1 MKCSHASKE
10 RKNKK
15 INEIQQA
22 QVEAKG
28 RAAKR
33 KRLQQAFHPSK
44 AVQQNHITTDEDYED
59 GLEPIINVNIRT
71 DQILAHAL
79 VDSGAHINTIS
90 WNLYNQ
96 LPELQL
102 RQEPK
107 TLMGFNGNQSIS
119 PGYVILMVTVK
130 GLPCPSKYFVLLPA
144 DALENQLTLGA

>member
-1 MKCSHASKE
+1 MLEREYASKE

-22 QVEAKG
+22 QIEAKE

-33 KRLQQAFHPSK
+33 KRMQQAFHPLK
-44 AVQQNHITTDEDYED
+44 AVRHNQITTDEDYED
-59 GLEPIINVNIRT
+59 GLEPIINVNIGT
-71 DQILAHAL
+71 YQILAHAL

-102 RQEPK
+102 
-107 TLMGFNGNQSIS
+107 
-119 PGYVILMVTVK
+119 
-130 GLPCPSKYFVLLPA
+130 
-144 DALENQLTLGA
+144 